1 MHLWQPIP
9 VSQEWNIRRCQC
21 MVSVATILQ
30 IFTMELASGEQMKSI
45 ATARNSLSLHN
56 GHLYCL
62 VGRSSFPFSIYCQ
75 LCDQAVFWN
84 LEVFDCSQ
92 SSFNNNQTADRTA
105 GKDDRPSFL
114 HNQTNE
120 ETHFLFLI
128 VDHTKR
134 KKNPSRLKRFA
145 DVQINFCGLQCFLR
159 IISVCQYLIFGLVKT
174 STE

>member
-134 KKNPSRLKRFA
+134 KKKS
-145 DVQINFCGLQCFLR
+145 
-159 IISVCQYLIFGLVKT
+159 VKT
-174 STE
+174 EALCRCLDQFLWITVFFEDHLCLLVSDFRLS